1 MLSAMVDELHGSDE
15 DAYKH
20 LRHIVLTQRAIP
32 GECLATSVR
41 RNQKAWKYFMRNR
54 EARAWVNQHMGQGAW
69 SLETKFNEEQNHW
82 HTHRHLLAESN
93 LPTGNTS
100 GDKACPEGVQELAH
114 YWNQCCRMAAE
125 SEGIEDDGK
134 AWGMQVSVTEM
145 KSREDLSE
153 VAKYVAKGYEI
164 PDDKIIE
171 TYTGLLNVQT
181 FNVWGKEWRAARSI
195 VKADGYGEELD
206 ETDDDEAAQEVLDS
220 DEGAEDCLHGFSSD
234 DDEARREMLLMLGA
248 TPTKL
253 PPEIFRIA
261 WEDVILLAEAGVTWA
276 VWVVQHERV
285 EQLLR
290 RRARLKREKR
300 PIPIMSNSSP
310 L

>member
-1 MLSAMVDELHGSDE
+1 MLAAMLDVLYGGGEN
-15 DAYKH
+15 AYKRV
-20 LRHIVLTQRAIP
+20 RHIVLTQRGIP
-32 GECLATSVR
+32 SEDLEGSVR
-41 RNQKAWKYFMRNR
+41 RAQLAWKYFMKNS
-54 EARAWVNQHMGQGAW
+54 EVRAWVNQYMGQGAW

-93 LPTGNTS
+93 LQAGNTS
-100 GDKACPEGVQELAH
+100 GDEKCPEGVQELSH
-114 YWNQCCRMAAE
+114 YWNQCCRRAAE

-134 AWGMQVSVTEM
+134 AWGMQVSVTEI
-145 KSREDLSE
+145 KSREKLSE

-171 TYTGLLNVQT
+171 TYTGLFNVQT

-206 ETDDDEAAQEVLDS
+206 GTDDDEAAQNVLDS
-220 DEGAEDCLHGFSSD
+220 DEGAEDCLHGFSLD

-261 WEDVILLAEAGVTWA
+261 WEDVIRLAETGVTWA

-285 EQLLR
+285 DQLLR
-290 RRARLKREKR
+290 RRARLKRQKTH
-300 PIPIMSNSSP
+300 PNSK
-310 L
+310 